1 MFTLKHD
8 SRKLLPA
15 TETEFTEDEWLGR
28 HLRVEDD
35 GLARLQLSLGQMHCS
50 FCVSTIEKAVG
61 RLEGVSG
68 VKVSLAHEEGLVTYD
83 PNVVDPQ
90 QIVETLRAV
99 GYSVRDPRK
108 LASYEEAEAELHGE
122 RNRFQMGLGATVA
135 TLVLMSLAWTG
146 HTLSVAFSGNRF
158 VVGPWLISG
167 LALWV
172 IGMVGKSILSM
183 AAASLR
189 RGILNQHV
197 LLEAGAISGLI
208 GGLLGLFWAPKTF
221 PPGDFLSVS
230 VFITTYHLLSGY
242 ASSMVRTRSSQAVR
256 SLLSLAPDTA
266 KVIRNNIELEIP
278 TTEVGLGEIVRVR
291 PGERVPLDGI
301 VTSGTSDV
309 DESMVSGEPIP
320 VMKKLGAEV
329 IGGSVNQTGSFTFE
343 VTQIGDDTF
352 LSRVARHIEEARA
365 LKPGVLQLVDQIL
378 KFYVPAVLGA
388 AALSLII
395 WTFGAWAVTGHL
407 DVTRAIFAAL
417 AALVMGYPCA
427 LGMATPLAMM
437 RGGGMAAERGI
448 LMRSGEAFQIF
459 AEITIAVLDKTGTL
473 TEGKPSVVDVITA
486 NGTTEDEVLS
496 LAAAVEIFSEHP
508 LGRAIINA
516 ALAQDVEIPNAGD
529 FASQPGEGASATV
542 RGTTIKVGKPSWA
555 LDKESLGSALLELKA
570 GMEDRAETVIA
581 VTRDGEIIALLA
593 IADKIKPDAVETIR
607 RLQEKGIMP
616 VMVTGDSER
625 TASAVAKLVGISTW
639 NAEILPDGKAE
650 FIRGYQRDGSRVLMI
665 GDGINDAPALTQADI
680 GVAIGAGT
688 DIAIESSD
696 IVLVG
701 DRLSAVVEARDIGA
715 TSYAKTKQNLIVA
728 LTFNGLGVPLAI
740 TGLVNPTWAML
751 AMISSVT
758 LVLANS
764 FGARFGS
771 KMVKDIG
778 QFFLASLISLLTMVD
793 PRKARLLLRNRT
805 AAALLLVEVTT
816 LALGVGWTVLLKM
829 P

>member
-1 MFTLKHD
+1 
-8 SRKLLPA
+8 
-15 TETEFTEDEWLGR
+15 
-28 HLRVEDD
+28 
-35 GLARLQLSLGQMHCS
+35 
-50 FCVSTIEKAVG
+50 
-61 RLEGVSG
+61 
-68 VKVSLAHEEGLVTYD
+68 
-83 PNVVDPQ
+83 
-90 QIVETLRAV
+90 
-99 GYSVRDPRK
+99 
-108 LASYEEAEAELHGE
+108 
-122 RNRFQMGLGATVA
+122 
-135 TLVLMSLAWTG
+135 
-146 HTLSVAFSGNRF
+146 
-158 VVGPWLISG
+158 
-167 LALWV
+167 
-172 IGMVGKSILSM
+172 
-183 AAASLR
+183 
-189 RGILNQHV
+189 
-197 LLEAGAISGLI
+197 
-208 GGLLGLFWAPKTF
+208 
-221 PPGDFLSVS
+221 
-230 VFITTYHLLSGY
+230 
-242 ASSMVRTRSSQAVR
+242 
-256 SLLSLAPDTA
+256 
-266 KVIRNNIELEIP
+266 
-278 TTEVGLGEIVRVR
+278 
-291 PGERVPLDGI
+291 
-301 VTSGTSDV
+301 
-309 DESMVSGEPIP
+309 
-320 VMKKLGAEV
+320 
-329 IGGSVNQTGSFTFE
+329 
-343 VTQIGDDTF
+343 
-352 LSRVARHIEEARA
+352 
-365 LKPGVLQLVDQIL
+365 
-378 KFYVPAVLGA
+378 
-388 AALSLII
+388 
-395 WTFGAWAVTGHL
+395 
-407 DVTRAIFAAL
+407 
-417 AALVMGYPCA
+417 MGYPCA

-625 TASAVAKLVGISTW
+625 TASAVAKMVGISTW

-650 FIRGYQRDGSRVLMI
+650 IIRGYQRDGSRVLMI

-688 DIAIESSD
+688 DIAIESSN

-701 DRLSAVVEARDIGA
+701 GRLSAVVEARDIGA